1 MSKTEK
7 LETVS
12 SFKIKEYGSYSEKI
26 MLRSRQKGS
35 ILIGIIITMVVMASL
50 GAGMVYLTTTSTFQE
65 LFANNHSRAYYS
77 AESGGRYA
85 MAVIRKAFA
94 SSNYTTDADY
104 TALKAN
110 SVANPV
116 ASYTFGGNTFKVQNI
131 VVSGTTTKQ
140 VDFDVIGIV
149 NASSFLQ
156 AQRKLSYRIIPA
168 DQTGNVIPGSLPLQ
182 TLIPLTPGNL
192 DPIAGTEYS
201 TELVDGRNGIMVQ
214 GQNPGGGSNTKSAII
229 VPTASLG
236 LTGNYNVQ
244 LKVAGGEANR
254 WNIGMMFNVD
264 SSKVANMTP
273 DGYGLTYVYL
283 TDNAELKREPV
294 NSIIPKD
301 PSGAILTTGPM
312 LLLWQSVTSGS
323 VQNYKWIAYKV
334 LDVNSSLP
342 GSLTSVGL
350 GPGTRTDGSNDAPTI
365 VVSIQRTSSDNTIR
379 AYYASPSNVS
389 LITPPTTPPS
399 DQATDDKRFGY
410 NLWSV
415 PVGASEI
422 KWPDATASWT
432 RANDY
437 FTLVQWDAINT
448 LGTGAASS
456 GTGLEAGAVI
466 TSTVLNGSLNKELAL
481 YLNQSSKPSGYF
493 FDFAVSVP
501 SAGSG
506 TPVDGSGAVVQ
517 Y

>member
-1 MSKTEK
+1 
-7 LETVS
+7 
-12 SFKIKEYGSYSEKI
+12 
-26 MLRSRQKGS
+26 
-35 ILIGIIITMVVMASL
+35 
-50 GAGMVYLTTTSTFQE
+50 
-65 LFANNHSRAYYS
+65 
-77 AESGGRYA
+77 
-85 MAVIRKAFA
+85 
-94 SSNYTTDADY
+94 
-104 TALKAN
+104 
-110 SVANPV
+110 
-116 ASYTFGGNTFKVQNI
+116 
-131 VVSGTTTKQ
+131 
-140 VDFDVIGIV
+140 
-149 NASSFLQ
+149 
-156 AQRKLSYRIIPA
+156 
-168 DQTGNVIPGSLPLQ
+168 
-182 TLIPLTPGNL
+182 
-192 DPIAGTEYS
+192 
-201 TELVDGRNGIMVQ
+201 MVQ
-214 GQNPGGGSNTKSAII
+214 GQNPSGGGNTKSAII

-294 NSIIPKD
+294 NSIIPKN